1 MRVYLIRHG
10 QSYQNTNDLRQAISV
25 EDFRRLVAD
34 SHSSELTPT
43 GIEQAQQAAAQLAT
57 LGLTQL
63 YASPYL
69 RAQQT
74 AAIISAAVGLPVVT
88 INALHE
94 VNPLIPPVLRRNRMR
109 SLGSLYVRGYLHQ
122 MWPHR
127 PESGETWWAV
137 RQRIAAVWRDLNAE
151 WRPSNRPALVAH
163 RGFIWSALRYLDD
176 LPGWQVVRRELDNAG
191 ISEVAQ
197 V

>member
-10 QSYQNTNDLRQAISV
+10 QSFQNTSDLRQAISV
-25 EDFRRLVAD
+25 EDFRQLVAE
-34 SHSSELTPT
+34 SHTSTLTPK
-43 GIEQAQQAAAQLAT
+43 GIEQAQQVAEQLAT

-74 AAIISAAVGLPVVT
+74 AAIIGAAVGLPVITVDE
-88 INALHE
+88 LHE

-109 SLGSLYVRGYLHQ
+109 SIRSLYVRGYLHQ
-122 MWPHR
+122 IWPHQ
-127 PESGETWWAV
+127 PDAGETWWSV
-137 RQRIAAVWRDLNAE
+137 RRRVATVWQRLSAE
-151 WRPSNRPALVAH
+151 WRPSSRPALVAH
-163 RGFIWSALRYLDD
+163 RGFIWSTLRYLDD
-176 LPGWQVVRRELDNAG
+176 LPGWQVVRRELENAG
-191 ISEVAQ
+191 ISEVEQ